1 MLSGLS
7 RIERADAKPPM
18 EPKVSR
24 KRYTLN
30 VHRRETPV

>member
-1 MLSGLS
+1 MLRILS
-7 RIERADAKPPM
+7 RIERAHAKPPI